1 MSMQHIISQCAD
13 QGIQLALEQDN
24 IQLTGNKSALTPALL
39 ELIRANKAELV
50 QYIRTFTP
58 QPPTRAAAAIRH
70 VSRDQ
75 PLALSPAQLRIWL
88 ANEIHGQSAE
98 YNMPGACQ
106 IEGPFDLDAASLA
119 LNEVVRRHEI
129 LRTCYRQQH
138 GEPVQVVRQDV
149 QLQISQHDLSALSG
163 AAQDA
168 ALAQLLKAE
177 INQPFDL
184 QHDLMLRAGYIALE
198 KGAAPRGV
206 LLFNTHHIAF
216 DGWSM
221 AILHK
226 EFFILYQAFSANQP
240 SPLEEL
246 PLQYA
251 DYAAWQLARQ
261 QTPQLQQQWQY
272 WQQQL
277 DQLPLLH
284 SLPTTPER
292 PAERQFAGAVQN
304 SDLSPATVAGLQQL
318 ARQHKLTPFMLL
330 HSALALVLSRHS
342 GQADIVLGTPVAGR
356 LDSALEPLI
365 GFFVNTLVLRANT
378 RQPDLGAYFGHIRQ
392 VNIDAQSNQDLPFS
406 QLVEGLKLPR
416 DPSYNP
422 LFQVM
427 LTVDND
433 FSTTQQP
440 ASLHIGGSRL
450 TVLAPDEVDV
460 KSLFDLD
467 FHISLKPA
475 GGQVKLV
482 YDRALFSQDT
492 ISALQQS
499 LCQLLD
505 RLATLA
511 GEPAQHVPLTA
522 LQTLSADDIRQ
533 RLAPLQGKAVP
544 RLNADNVHQLF
555 EQQALQTPDHCAV
568 RAGGEALSYAAL
580 NQQANQLAGWLRARQ
595 PIEPDTLIGVC
606 MGRSCAL
613 VVTILAILKAGAA
626 YVPLD
631 PDYPSARLHDMV
643 SDAGLSLIL
652 TDPAH
657 QQHPAFA
664 GCQTVAVQPLVL
676 DAFSTDNLAHPVS
689 ARQLAYVIFTSGST
703 GKPKGIMVEHRN
715 LLHFLLNIADRYQ
728 LTPADRVLQ
737 FSTMNFDIFVEE
749 LFGALCH
756 GATLVLRDDQCL
768 EGTAAFNRFCSEH
781 HISVVSL
788 PTAFWLQLNS
798 GPDKIASPALRLII
812 LGGEA
817 LQAEAVRAY
826 FSQVQGITL
835 VNSYGPTE
843 TTVTATGYHL
853 NAAPQCNQI
862 PIGTANVNTQLLIL
876 DDQLQPVPAG
886 VTGELYIA
894 GEGVARG
901 YLAQPALTAQRF
913 LANPYND
920 PAQSQR
926 GASMY
931 RSGDLVRLNSA
942 GQLEFLG
949 RLDDQVKIRGFR
961 IELADI
967 EQKLSALDGV
977 ASALV
982 LAKEAQHGQKQLV
995 AYLQSAGD
1003 DEVSAMQLRLWKQQL
1018 AAQLPDYMVPA
1029 VLVAVQ
1035 RWPLTPNGKIDKR
1048 ALPAPDFTGCQED
1061 YVAPQTPTETALTAI
1076 WSQVLGLAAD
1086 RLSVDANFFDLGGHS
1101 LLAVKLLTLVRS
1113 ELRSEVSMAQIF
1125 SAPSIRQLAALL
1137 DQTSS
1142 QPLRS
1147 PVTAQAIGADGA
1159 PLSFAQQRLWFI
1171 DQLHQGSAEYNMPV
1185 AFRFDGALNIAA
1197 VEQALDRIVQRHQV
1211 LRSNYRETPDGVRQF
1226 VRHDVQLRLTRHDLS
1241 ALSEQDQAQQLQQL
1255 LALDRQ
1261 QSFDLSQDLM
1271 VRASVI
1277 LLREAQQHSP
1287 ACGVLL
1293 FNMHHIASDGWS
1305 MAVLTREFMAHYQ
1318 AVLQQQDTPLP
1329 PLAVQY
1335 ADYAQWQRQWL
1346 QGDVLQQQLDYWTR
1360 QLADL
1365 PAVHGLTPDLP
1376 RPAVKQYAGG
1386 RLSSQLA
1393 APVSAGLAALARQ
1406 HQLTPFMLLHGAL
1419 ALVLSRHSN
1428 SHDIVVG
1435 TPIANRLQAEL
1446 TPLIGFFVNT
1456 LVLRLNTDQP
1466 DLASYLAQV
1475 RQVHLDAQSQQD
1487 LPFEQL
1493 VERLNV
1499 PRSTAHTPLF
1509 QIMLTTD
1516 SVYQTR
1522 PASQA
1527 NQQAASEFRLD
1538 GVTLTALDDAEPVAK
1553 FDLKIQLDLQPDG
1566 VQISWVYDKAL
1577 FRSERIE
1584 RLNAHLQR
1592 CLTALAAIGNSVIGS
1607 PVTGNPVTG
1616 NAAENTPPASAIAL
1630 SSLPLLSAQEQHNLL
1645 WQHNNRWV
1653 DYQPEVCLQ
1662 QDFAAIAAATPQR
1675 IALYCGAEQLSYGEL
1690 NARANQL
1697 AHHLVTQCAV
1707 KPGMLVGLCTER
1719 SVEMVAGIL
1728 AILKAGAAYVP
1739 LDPAYPLERLRYIM
1753 QDAGLS
1759 TVLRPSHLHGL
1770 FAGTTLQQ
1778 VGFDAL
1784 SGQPV
1789 TDLPLLFDGDPA
1801 QQPAYVIYTSGST
1814 GRPKG
1819 VCQSHGTLKSFKVEF
1834 AEQLELLQDPID
1846 APWLWLSSFA
1856 FDASLKGLVCLAS
1869 GKPVV
1874 VATAADM
1881 GDLQQLAGLVVRHGV
1896 QVLNAVPHLLE
1907 LVVDAL
1913 GDHPVQ
1919 LISSG
1924 DDIAPA
1930 TLAKLL
1936 RYTRKHG
1943 TRLLNA
1949 YGPTETGVNSAFA
1962 LIGDNLMI
1970 GKACRNTSLLVLDA
1984 QQRLLPPG
1992 AVGELYIGGVGLAL
2006 GYLNAPALTAERFV
2020 PNPYHDPA
2028 RPGSSA
2034 RLYRSGDLVRQLDD
2048 GNLVF
2053 VGRADNQ
2060 LKIRGLRIE
2069 PGEIETELCSL
2080 PAVDGALVLCHAR
2093 PGQMAR
2099 LIAFVRLK
2107 TAETASPANLT
2118 QALAARLPAYMVPEV
2133 QLIDHWPLTPTGKLD
2148 RRALLEQ
2155 LSAQAEGSFHAPES
2169 ATELQLQ
2176 QIWAQLLDLPAATLS
2191 TSADFFG
2198 LGGHSLLAVQL
2209 ATRIRQTFAVDLPLS
2224 AWFQTT
2230 TLASQAARISAAA
2243 SAGTSD
2249 TETAQTGTTGTAAS
2263 GTAPASAQP
2272 IPAAIGAA
2280 IPAIRP
2286 QQSDQGLYP
2295 LSSAQQR
2302 LWTIDALQQG
2312 SPEYNITLALQ
2323 VDGDIRLDAANTALQ
2338 QIVRRHQILRTVYVR
2353 TEQGPRQQ
2361 VQDAPVL
2368 TIRHQDLSALP
2379 PERRQAAVQQLLN
2392 TESVT
2397 PFDLAQDLMIRCSYL
2412 QTAGAEGVL
2421 IFSFHHIA
2429 MDGWSMAIFR
2439 QEFFRLY
2446 QAAVH
2451 GEPDGLPALALQYRD
2466 YACWQQDWLQSP
2478 ARHSQLAYWQ
2488 QQLSGMPLEHQLPLR
2503 QPRPARPSKSA
2514 ASVSGALDVASGEG
2528 LLRLARQHQMT
2539 PFMLAHAALA
2549 LALSRCSQSDDIV
2562 IGTPVAGRTQAGLEP
2577 LLGFFVN
2584 TLVLRCQTGFATL
2597 DAYLAHIR
2605 SVNLAALGQQELPFD
2620 TLVDALKVPRKT
2632 AVTPLFQ
2639 IMLTVHQNADSTTT
2653 DALAAQTGL
2662 QLTPLSADTASCK
2675 FDLDVSIRLAGA
2687 QSEVALVYD
2696 SALFEPG
2703 LMQQLCQQLC
2713 QLLNG
2718 MAALAAQQTAAIPL
2732 QQLGPP
2738 VAGQQSPQQPAQHRQ
2753 LQQSAVQPP
2762 RLLLAEIHTDYQPA
2776 STALQQQLV
2785 AIWTEVLALAATPA
2799 LSCQANF
2806 FESGGNS
2813 LLALLLASRIQQQ
2826 LAVPFP
2832 AAQVFACQTI
2842 AAQAAAIEALQRSP
2856 AALVAEQSGTLTR
2869 LQQGQAGMPVLFLL
2883 HPVGGQLFC
2892 YRHLLQ
2898 ALKPQLPVFG
2908 LQCDGRRWPDLTT
2921 MASDYLALAR
2931 QAAPGQPIC
2940 LVGWSMGGVIA
2951 HEMQRLAATQGDE
2964 TIQVVMIDAYPSQP
2978 ATATASAQN
2987 NGLALIASMAAEL
3000 GIRLPDNAQQLGAGM
3015 TEQQALQRFSELAA
3029 EQHPQ
3034 FAGLSLAHWQHQL
3047 AVLKH
3052 NHQLLRRHPMQQS
3065 ARPCLLIAAAN
3076 HAKTALWSSYC
3087 EALTLLRMPDSD
3099 HFSIVGPALSPAIA
3113 AAVEQSLQ
3121 LSENNLI
3128 NSIN

>member
-39 ELIRANKAELV
+39 ALIRANKAELV

-58 QPPTRAAAAIRH
+58 QPPTRAAAAIRR

-88 ANEIHGQSAE
+88 ANEMHGQSAE

-138 GEPVQVVRQDV
+138 GEPVQIVQQNV

-163 AAQDA
+163 AAQDT

-251 DYAAWQLARQ
+251 DYAAWQLALQ

-304 SDLSPATVAGLQQL
+304 RDLSPATVAGLQQL
-318 ARQHKLTPFMLL
+318 ARQCKLTPFMLL

-342 GQADIVLGTPVAGR
+342 GQADIVLGAPVAGR

-416 DPSYNP
+416 DPSCNP

-467 FHISLKPA
+467 FHISLHPA

-482 YDRALFSQDT
+482 YDRALFSQET

-505 RLATLA
+505 RFATLA
-511 GEPAQHVPLTA
+511 GESDLRLPLTA
-522 LQTLSADDIRQ
+522 LQSLSADDIRQ
-533 RLAPLQGKAVP
+533 LLAPLQGKAVP

-664 GCQTVAVQPLVL
+664 GCQTVAVQPLLL

-768 EGTAAFNRFCSEH
+768 QGTAAFNRFCSEH
-781 HISVVSL
+781 DISVVSL

-798 GPDKIASPALRLII
+798 GPDKIASPSLRLII

-862 PIGTANVNTQLLIL
+862 PIGSANVNTQLLIL

-886 VTGELYIA
+886 VAGELYIA

-901 YLAQPALTAQRF
+901 YLGQPALTAQRF

-920 PAQSQR
+920 PAQSQH

-977 ASALV
+977 AAALV

-1003 DEVSAMQLRLWKQQL
+1003 DEVSAMQLRQWKQQL

-1029 VLVAVQ
+1029 LLVPVQ

-1048 ALPAPDFTGCQED
+1048 ALPAPDFTGYQGD

-1076 WSQVLGLAAD
+1076 WSQVLGLAAE

-1113 ELRSEVSMAQIF
+1113 ELQAEVSMAQIF

-1137 DQTSS
+1137 DQTAS

-1159 PLSFAQQRLWFI
+1159 PLSFAQQRLWLI
-1171 DQLHQGSAEYNMPV
+1171 DQLHQGSAEYHMPV
-1185 AFRFDGALNIAA
+1185 AFRFAGALNIAA

-1211 LRSNYRETPDGVRQF
+1211 LRSYYRETADGVRQF
-1226 VRHDVQLRLTRHDLS
+1226 VRPGAQLRLTRHDLS

-1255 LALDRQ
+1255 LTLDRQ
-1261 QSFDLSQDLM
+1261 QPFDLSQDLM

-1393 APVSAGLAALARQ
+1393 ASVSAGLAALARQ

-1435 TPIANRLQAEL
+1435 TPVANRLQAEL

-1499 PRSTAHTPLF
+1499 PRSSAHTPLF

-1516 SVYQTR
+1516 SVYQAEYQAENQTR

-1527 NQQAASEFRLD
+1527 PEQAPGQPASEFRLD

-1577 FRSERIE
+1577 FRPGRIE
-1584 RLNAHLQR
+1584 RLDAHLRR
-1592 CLTALAAIGNSVIGS
+1592 CLTALAAIGHSVTGN
-1607 PVTGNPVTG
+1607 PVTGSPVTG

-1630 SSLPLLSAQEQHNLL
+1630 SSLPLLSAEEQHNLL
-1645 WQHNNRWV
+1645 WQHNDRWV

-1662 QDFAAIAAATPQR
+1662 QDFEAIAAATPQR

-1697 AHHLVTQCAV
+1697 AHHLVSQCAV

-1728 AILKAGAAYVP
+1728 AILKAGGAYVP
-1739 LDPAYPLERLRYIM
+1739 LDPAYPLERLHYIM

-1759 TVLRPSHLHGL
+1759 TVLRPAHLHGL

-1846 APWLWLSSFA
+1846 TPWLWLSSFA

-1881 GDLQQLAGLVVRHGV
+1881 GDLQQLAGLVVRHRV

-1962 LIGDNLMI
+1962 LIEDNLMI

-1984 QQRLLPPG
+1984 QQRLLPAG

-2006 GYLNAPALTAERFV
+2006 GYLNAPALTAGRFV

-2080 PAVDGALVLCHAR
+2080 PAVDGAVVLCHAR

-2099 LIAFVRLK
+2099 LIAFVRRK
-2107 TAETASPANLT
+2107 AAATASPASLT

-2155 LSAQAEGSFHAPES
+2155 LSAQAEGSFHAPAS

-2176 QIWAQLLDLPAATLS
+2176 QIWAQLLDLPAATVS

-2209 ATRIRQTFAVDLPLS
+2209 ATRIRQ
-2224 AWFQTT
+2224 
-2230 TLASQAARISAAA
+2230 
-2243 SAGTSD
+2243 
-2249 TETAQTGTTGTAAS
+2249 
-2263 GTAPASAQP
+2263 
-2272 IPAAIGAA
+2272 
-2280 IPAIRP
+2280 
-2286 QQSDQGLYP
+2286 
-2295 LSSAQQR
+2295 
-2302 LWTIDALQQG
+2302 
-2312 SPEYNITLALQ
+2312 
-2323 VDGDIRLDAANTALQ
+2323 
-2338 QIVRRHQILRTVYVR
+2338 
-2353 TEQGPRQQ
+2353 
-2361 VQDAPVL
+2361 
-2368 TIRHQDLSALP
+2368 
-2379 PERRQAAVQQLLN
+2379 
-2392 TESVT
+2392 
-2397 PFDLAQDLMIRCSYL
+2397 
-2412 QTAGAEGVL
+2412 
-2421 IFSFHHIA
+2421 
-2429 MDGWSMAIFR
+2429 
-2439 QEFFRLY
+2439 
-2446 QAAVH
+2446 
-2451 GEPDGLPALALQYRD
+2451 
-2466 YACWQQDWLQSP
+2466 
-2478 ARHSQLAYWQ
+2478 
-2488 QQLSGMPLEHQLPLR
+2488 
-2503 QPRPARPSKSA
+2503 
-2514 ASVSGALDVASGEG
+2514 
-2528 LLRLARQHQMT
+2528 
-2539 PFMLAHAALA
+2539 
-2549 LALSRCSQSDDIV
+2549 
-2562 IGTPVAGRTQAGLEP
+2562 
-2577 LLGFFVN
+2577 
-2584 TLVLRCQTGFATL
+2584 
-2597 DAYLAHIR
+2597 
-2605 SVNLAALGQQELPFD
+2605 
-2620 TLVDALKVPRKT
+2620 
-2632 AVTPLFQ
+2632 
-2639 IMLTVHQNADSTTT
+2639 
-2653 DALAAQTGL
+2653 
-2662 QLTPLSADTASCK
+2662 
-2675 FDLDVSIRLAGA
+2675 
-2687 QSEVALVYD
+2687 
-2696 SALFEPG
+2696 
-2703 LMQQLCQQLC
+2703 
-2713 QLLNG
+2713 
-2718 MAALAAQQTAAIPL
+2718 
-2732 QQLGPP
+2732 
-2738 VAGQQSPQQPAQHRQ
+2738 
-2753 LQQSAVQPP
+2753 
-2762 RLLLAEIHTDYQPA
+2762 
-2776 STALQQQLV
+2776 
-2785 AIWTEVLALAATPA
+2785 
-2799 LSCQANF
+2799 
-2806 FESGGNS
+2806 
-2813 LLALLLASRIQQQ
+2813 Q
-2826 LAVPFP
+2826 LAVPFA

-2856 AALVAEQSGTLTR
+2856 AALVTEQNARLTR
-2869 LQQGQAGMPVLFLL
+2869 LRPGQAGMPMLFLL

-2908 LQCDGRRWPDLTT
+2908 LQCDGRHWPDLTT
-2921 MASDYLALAR
+2921 MASDYLALVR
-2931 QAAPGQPIC
+2931 QAAPGQPVC

-2951 HEMQRLAATQGDE
+2951 HEMQRLAAAQGDE
-2964 TIQVVMIDAYPSQP
+2964 AIQVVMIDAYPSQP
-2978 ATATASAQN
+2978 ATAPASQQIN
-2987 NGLALIASMAAEL
+2987 TLMLIASMAAEL
-3000 GIRLPDNAQQLGAGM
+3000 GIRLPDNAQQLGANI

-3029 EQHPQ
+3029 QQNRQ
-3034 FAGLSLAHWQHQL
+3034 FAGVSLAQWQHQL
-3047 AVLKH
+3047 AVLTH
-3052 NHQLLRRHPMQQS
+3052 NHQLLHEHQMQQS

-3076 HAKTALWSSYC
+3076 HAQTAQWSSYC
-3087 EALTLLRMPDSD
+3087 DALTLLRMPDSD
-3099 HFSIVGPALSPAIA
+3099 HFSMVGPALSPAVA
-3113 AAVEQSLQ
+3113 AAIEQSLQ
-3121 LSENNLI
+3121 LPEVNLI
-3128 NSIN
+3128 NNIN